1 MEYKISLGSL
11 VSYHAQFYKPKQV
24 YYMRFYKPQV
34 LDGIVY
40 NEQIVLNQKCRKMT
54 LFYNVHVSNI
64 WKIK

>member
-1 MEYKISLGSL
+1 
-11 VSYHAQFYKPKQV
+11 
-24 YYMRFYKPQV
+24 MRFYKPQV